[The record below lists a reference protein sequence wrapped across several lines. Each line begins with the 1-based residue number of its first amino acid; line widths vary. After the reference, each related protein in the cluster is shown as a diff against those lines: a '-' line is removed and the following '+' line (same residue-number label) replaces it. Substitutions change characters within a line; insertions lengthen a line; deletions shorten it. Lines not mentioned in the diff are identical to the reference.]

1 MCICAS
7 VTLLLMFLFTNL
19 CFFIMC
25 EQALQK
31 QYGSEGISK
40 DGMDLLLVT
49 VSKMFTSLQEAYK
62 GQFS

>member
-1 MCICAS
+1 
-7 VTLLLMFLFTNL
+7 
-19 CFFIMC
+19 MC